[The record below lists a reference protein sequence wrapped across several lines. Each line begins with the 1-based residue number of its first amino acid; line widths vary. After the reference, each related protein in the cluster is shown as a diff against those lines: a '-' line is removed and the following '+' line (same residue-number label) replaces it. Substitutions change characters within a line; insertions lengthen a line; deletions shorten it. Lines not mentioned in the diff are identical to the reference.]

1 MANNIVKYS
10 FWSISQRY
18 IPSIIHIVAT
28 LFITR
33 MINPSDFGEVA
44 LVTTFCQISILIVS
58 SGLGEGLMYKVNNSE
73 ILLSSVFYF
82 NLVVGLVL
90 YIILFFLAP
99 TIADF
104 YGIERIELLTRVTSL
119 SIIIY
124 SLTYV
129 QRIIFQKQLKFH
141 ILAVVS
147 LIASILGS
155 LLGII
160 LALCG
165 LGIWSIV
172 ALTITI
178 NCIELILLW
187 SKSSWMPQLL
197 FSLKELKEILAYS
210 MKILITN
217 FVQVIYDNLY
227 SLIIGKIINTRCL
240 GYYNRMQT
248 VVYYTTTNFMYSIE
262 SVFFPILC
270 KNKNDK
276 SVLLNSFEK
285 VLRISTLITS
295 FVLIILIG
303 LSEDIVLIVL
313 TDRWKE
319 GAPVLQYLA
328 IAFLFVPISYVNNSF
343 MKISGNT
350 KELLIGNIIRK
361 GIGLLILAVTCT
373 MHNFEIICIGIIIYY
388 FLESVISILYSHH
401 YLGIPFY
408 KQCFYLMNNTIVVLV
423 SIATLYAL
431 KLAHMQPINNIICG
445 TTLVFLLH
453 VLYHSCLSSKEWIIS
468 KKLIINKD

>member
-210 MKILITN
+210 LPRRLK
-217 FVQVIYDNLY
+217 
-227 SLIIGKIINTRCL
+227 KII
-240 GYYNRMQT
+240 
-248 VVYYTTTNFMYSIE
+248 I
-262 SVFFPILC
+262 
-270 KNKNDK
+270 K
-276 SVLLNSFEK
+276 EK
-285 VLRISTLITS
+285 
-295 FVLIILIG
+295 
-303 LSEDIVLIVL
+303 
-313 TDRWKE
+313 
-319 GAPVLQYLA
+319 
-328 IAFLFVPISYVNNSF
+328 
-343 MKISGNT
+343 
-350 KELLIGNIIRK
+350 
-361 GIGLLILAVTCT
+361 
-373 MHNFEIICIGIIIYY
+373 
-388 FLESVISILYSHH
+388 
-401 YLGIPFY
+401 
-408 KQCFYLMNNTIVVLV
+408 
-423 SIATLYAL
+423 
-431 KLAHMQPINNIICG
+431 
-445 TTLVFLLH
+445 
-453 VLYHSCLSSKEWIIS
+453 
-468 KKLIINKD
+468 